1 MNKEIMRTARF
12 EEEVKLVEA
21 GLCPFCKKEI
31 VKGSF
36 RDALSE
42 REFQISGLC
51 QKCQDET
58 SAEME
63 G

>member
-1 MNKEIMRTARF
+1 MNKEIMKAVGF
-12 EEEVKLVEA
+12 EEEVKAVEV
-21 GLCPFCKKEI
+21 GLCPFCKKKI

-42 REFQISGLC
+42 KEYQISGLC

-58 SAEME
+58 FAEME

>member
-1 MNKEIMRTARF
+1 MNKEIMEAVGLGEAVR
-12 EEEVKLVEA
+12 LVED
-21 GLCPFCKKEI
+21 GLCPFCKQAI

-58 SAEME
+58 FPEME